1 MKDLRQLISIHRS
14 GYMLRLDFKDDKQNT
29 QSLHIQSHW
38 RFIKQGKIFVGS
50 FDFSRLFDEDKKDK
64 WGNTLADIFLQELE
78 SSLPLNVSSIK
89 LGAFGDM
96 QIVLDDGLVFEC
108 FIDTSSKTLECW
120 RWIDTSFNPPKH
132 IVFNED

>member
-1 MKDLRQLISIHRS
+1 MKELKQLTSIHRS

-64 WGNTLADIFLQELE
+64 WGNTLADTFLQELE

-89 LGAFGDM
+89 LGAFGDI
-96 QIVLDDGLVFEC
+96 QIVLDDRLVFEC
-108 FIDTSSKTLECW
+108 FIDTSSKTHECW
-120 RWIDTSFNPPKH
+120 RWIDTSFNPPRH
-132 IVFNED
+132 MVFNED

>member
-1 MKDLRQLISIHRS
+1 MKELKQLTSIHRS

-29 QSLHIQSHW
+29 HSLHIQSHW
-38 RFIKQGKIFVGS
+38 RFVRQGEIFVGS
-50 FDFSRLFDEDKKDK
+50 FDLSRLFDEGKKDK
-64 WGNTLADIFLQELE
+64 WENTLADVFLQELE

-89 LGAFGDM
+89 LGVFRDI

-108 FIDTSSKTLECW
+108 FIDTSSKTLECY

-132 IVFNED
+132 IVFNEE